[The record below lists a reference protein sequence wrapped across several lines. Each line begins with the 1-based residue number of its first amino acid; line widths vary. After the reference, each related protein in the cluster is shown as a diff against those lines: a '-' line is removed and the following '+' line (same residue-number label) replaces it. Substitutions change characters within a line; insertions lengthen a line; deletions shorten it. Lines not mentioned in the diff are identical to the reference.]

1 MGAAVLLL
9 SAVKDCNTAVH
20 VLTIKNHCTTVCK
33 KMQWDLQNFF
43 ENDGEKQHFPAGE
56 DSNYSFSFS
65 NF

>member
-1 MGAAVLLL
+1 MFAVLPSMGAQL
-9 SAVKDCNTAVH
+9 S
-20 VLTIKNHCTTVCK
+20 LSGSSPTVGLESHSGDSYGLSGSIYK
-33 KMQWDLQNFF
+33 TFF